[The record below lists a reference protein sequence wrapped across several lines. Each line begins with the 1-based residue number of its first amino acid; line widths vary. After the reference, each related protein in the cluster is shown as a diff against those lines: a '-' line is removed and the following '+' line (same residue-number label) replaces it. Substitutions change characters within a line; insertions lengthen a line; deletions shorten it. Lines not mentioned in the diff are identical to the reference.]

1 MPPHLSYSSK
11 MEKNE
16 GNCSATRNAILESTF
31 NNKALFVKFVVK
43 IQRPILT

>member
-1 MPPHLSYSSK
+1 MQEIVS
-11 MEKNE
+11 
-16 GNCSATRNAILESTF
+16 SATRNAILESTF